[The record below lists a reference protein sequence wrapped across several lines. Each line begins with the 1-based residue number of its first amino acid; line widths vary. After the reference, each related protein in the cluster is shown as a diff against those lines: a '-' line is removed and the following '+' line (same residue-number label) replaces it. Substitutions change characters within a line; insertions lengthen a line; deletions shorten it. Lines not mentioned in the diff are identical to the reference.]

1 MLPDTMVPSMKTN
14 METARDDCRRIGTRQ
29 GSGSTA
35 VLIAMCLGVFL
46 AQLDSSVV
54 YLGLKHIG
62 DDLHAGINELQWVL
76 DAYNLAYATF
86 LLTGGTLGDLYG
98 RLRIFL
104 CGLAMIVIGSL
115 VCALAPNGSV
125 LIAARALTGLGSA
138 LEIPSSLAII
148 AVTFTNA
155 AARGRALG
163 FWASCNGLAM
173 AIGPSV
179 GGFLVDSAGWRS
191 IFFLSVPVGL
201 AALALGYLRVPE
213 SSHPE
218 GRHLDPVAQ
227 ILAVI
232 ALGALSFVTIEGQH
246 RGWTSP
252 MILTLIA
259 VMVAAIFS
267 FVLFERGR
275 DGAMVPLDIFRNREF
290 SAALAIAGLM
300 TFGMYAM
307 LFLTPLYLQAI
318 TGASAFIAGLE
329 LMPISLTFVVVSQCS
344 GTLMNRFG
352 ARAMLA
358 GGMGCMGGGL
368 LFLAGAATAQPN
380 LWLIQAALIV
390 IGVGLGLNTAP
401 VNAVA
406 VAAVGAARSGTAS
419 GLINTTRMIGATMG
433 IAILGAIYASH
444 ARTGAQDGMLNGLR
458 FAYLGGAAAEF
469 SGVVIALLFTRRD
482 SMIPRSV

>member
-1 MLPDTMVPSMKTN
+1 
-14 METARDDCRRIGTRQ
+14 
-29 GSGSTA
+29 
-35 VLIAMCLGVFL
+35 
-46 AQLDSSVV
+46 
-54 YLGLKHIG
+54 
-62 DDLHAGINELQWVL
+62 
-76 DAYNLAYATF
+76 
-86 LLTGGTLGDLYG
+86 
-98 RLRIFL
+98 
-104 CGLAMIVIGSL
+104 
-115 VCALAPNGSV
+115 
-125 LIAARALTGLGSA
+125 
-138 LEIPSSLAII
+138 
-148 AVTFTNA
+148 
-155 AARGRALG
+155 
-163 FWASCNGLAM
+163 
-173 AIGPSV
+173 
-179 GGFLVDSAGWRS
+179 
-191 IFFLSVPVGL
+191 
-201 AALALGYLRVPE
+201 
-213 SSHPE
+213 
-218 GRHLDPVAQ
+218 
-227 ILAVI
+227 
-232 ALGALSFVTIEGQH
+232 
-246 RGWTSP
+246 

-444 ARTGAQDGMLNGLR
+444 ARTGTQDGMLNGLR

>member
-1 MLPDTMVPSMKTN
+1 MVPDMKTN
-14 METARDDCRRIGTRQ
+14 LDITLDTRGQIETHQRA
-29 GSGSTA
+29 GSTA
-35 VLIAMCLGVFL
+35 VLVTMCLGVFL

-62 DDLHAGINELQWVL
+62 DDLRADVNELQWVL

-98 RLRIFL
+98 RLRVFL
-104 CGLAMIVIGSL
+104 WGLAMIVTGSL
-115 VCALAPNGSV
+115 VCALATNGGV
-125 LIAARALTGLGSA
+125 LIVGRALTGLGSA

-173 AIGPSV
+173 AVGPSI
-179 GGFLVDSAGWRS
+179 GGLLVDSAGWRS

-218 GRHLDPVAQ
+218 DRHLDPVAQ

-232 ALGALSFVTIEGQH
+232 VLGALSFVTIEGQH

-252 MILTLIA
+252 MIVTLIV
-259 VMVAAIFS
+259 VMIVAAVT
-267 FVLFERGR
+267 FVRFERGR

-307 LFLTPLYLQAI
+307 LFLTPLYLQVI
-318 TGASAFIAGLE
+318 TGASAFVAGLE
-329 LMPISLTFVVVSQCS
+329 LMPISLTFVAVSQGS
-344 GTLMNRFG
+344 GALMNRFG

-358 GGMGCMGGGL
+358 GGMSCMGSGL
-368 LFLAGAATAQPN
+368 VLLAAVATAQPN
-380 LWLIQAALIV
+380 LWLVQAALIV

-433 IAILGAIYASH
+433 IAVLGAIYASH
-444 ARTGAQDGMLNGLR
+444 AQTGTQDGMLSGLR
-458 FAYLGGAAAEF
+458 LAYLGGAVAEL
-469 SGVVIALLFTRRD
+469 GGAVIAMLFTHRD
-482 SMIPRSV
+482 SMIPGRD